1 MHIVN
6 SLMNKTSFKREAFA
20 RMPKV
25 EIHLATDL
33 YRHEVTNHLEGAENI
48 GVELGV
54 ASGSLTKRLLQTGKF
69 RTLFGIDTY
78 ADIHD
83 TNEYKNAI
91 KTIGIDANHRL
102 LRLTFDDALDI
113 FPDEYF
119 DFIYVDGFAHTGEE
133 GGQTLIDWYQKLK
146 IGGIMSGDDYH
157 EDWPLVMWAV
167 NHFASQLGTSINL
180 TGRTQN
186 ERYSQYP
193 TWFFRKERKF
203 TPDLAPLD
211 SRLAHI
217 AKIERKRIHRL
228 RMSPFFR
235 FKSRAIRAIRNTFP

>member
-1 MHIVN
+1 
-6 SLMNKTSFKREAFA
+6 MNKASFKREAFA

-25 EIHLATDL
+25 ETYITTTLH
-33 YRHEVTNHLEGAENI
+33 RHEVTNSLEGTGNI

-54 ASGSLTKRLLQTGKF
+54 ASGRFTKRLLQTGKF
-69 RTLFGIDTY
+69 QILFGVDTY

-83 TNEYKNAI
+83 TSEYKDAI
-91 KTIGIDANHRL
+91 KTIGIGTNHKL

-133 GGQTLIDWYQKLK
+133 GGQTIIDWYQKLK
-146 IGGIMSGDDYH
+146 VGGIMSGDDYH

-167 NHFASQLGTSINL
+167 NHFASQIGAKISL
-180 TGRTQN
+180 TGQTES

-193 TWFFRKERKF
+193 TWFFRKDQGF
-203 TPDLAPLD
+203 DPSSSPPDP
-211 SRLAHI
+211 RLVHI
-217 AKIERKRIHRL
+217 AKIERRRIHRL
-228 RMSPFFR
+228 RTSQLFR
-235 FKSRAIRAIRNTFP
+235 LISRTTRAIKRVLFLKETSY